1 MIHRLLALAWRTVLQ
16 TDPAPTPTA
25 APVTASLE
33 PLLHEVAALRDVLA
47 GSGLLLPLAVVLL
60 AWVLAAGAAR
70 LLRLARRTGY
80 GGRRPWFARV
90 QVAVTAALALWA
102 LALLARILLA
112 RAPLLSLVLA
122 VVFVGGALLS
132 LALRL
137 PQVAGGLLLVV
148 RGRVSE
154 GDRVSVGGVE
164 GTVERVGLIRLQ
176 LRRADGSAVYLPT
189 SLLHGQPLTVAHRE
203 RSRALEVHLERTQ
216 PFTAAD
222 REAARRTAL
231 LCPFRVLGSAV
242 EVRSPDR
249 RPTALVVRLQVW
261 GEAALR
267 DAELLLRRALEA
279 PPTG

>member
-1 MIHRLLALAWRTVLQ
+1 VINPLFATTWWTALQAE
-16 TDPAPTPTA
+16 PEPTPTA
-25 APVTASLE
+25 APVLSAPLE

-90 QVAVTAALALWA
+90 QVAVSAALALWA

-112 RAPLLSLVLA
+112 RAPLLSLVLT

-137 PQVAGGLLLVV
+137 HQVAGGVLLVV

-154 GDRVSVGGVE
+154 GDRLTVGGVE

-176 LRRADGSAVYLPT
+176 LRRADGAAVFLPT
-189 SLLHGQPLTVAHRE
+189 SLLHAQPLTVAHRE
-203 RSRALEVHLERTQ
+203 RSRALEVRLEREL
-216 PFTAAD
+216 PFTVAD
-222 REAARRTAL
+222 REAARRAAI
-231 LCPFRVLGSAV
+231 LCPFRVLGTEV
-242 EVRSPDR
+242 EVRSPDQ
-249 RPTALVVRLQVW
+249 RPTALAVRLHVW

-267 DAELLLRRALEA
+267 DAELLLRRALE
-279 PPTG
+279 PPTL